1 MPYESGNASG
11 DEPDGA
17 VVDDVSDG
25 VSSSLSKYTR
35 HRALCTS
42 MPRLSVYVAVL
53 LIAGARL
60 ASCAEH
66 LGAAPMSVAACDSTP
81 ARRATRTNA
90 TLAVLRAKGY
100 SVVEGLFQVYNST
113 GFGANPVRLIDGRRL
128 NPLTLA
134 FCFVCIDDYSS
145 DSC

>member
-1 MPYESGNASG
+1 MPYESGNGSG
-11 DEPDGA
+11 
-17 VVDDVSDG
+17 DDVSDG

-90 TLAVLRAKGY
+90 TLAHLRAKGY

-113 GFGANPVRLIDGRRL
+113 GFGANPVRLIV
-128 NPLTLA
+128 PASTH
-134 FCFVCIDDYSS
+134 
-145 DSC
+145 